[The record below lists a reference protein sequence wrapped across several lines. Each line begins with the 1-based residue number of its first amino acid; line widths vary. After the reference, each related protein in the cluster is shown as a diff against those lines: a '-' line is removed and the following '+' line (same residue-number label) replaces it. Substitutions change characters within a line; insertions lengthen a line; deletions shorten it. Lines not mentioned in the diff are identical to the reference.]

1 MALISFDNGKHLL
14 TAQEARDKLAK
25 KKLWDKTLNVMDGEI
40 IMRIASRDDIGMDMN
55 NIDNRVKFVDAYL
68 RQSFCDL
75 IV

>member
-1 MALISFDNGKHLL
+1 MAHISFDNGKHLL

-25 KKLWDKTLNVMDGEI
+25 KKLWEKTLNVMDGEI
-40 IMRIASRDDIGMDMN
+40 IMRITSRDDIGMDMN

>member
-25 KKLWDKTLNVMDGEI
+25 KKLWDKTLSVMDGEI
-40 IMRIASRDDIGMDMN
+40 MISLTSRSDIGVDMT
-55 NIDNRVKFVDAYL
+55 NIENRVKFVEEYL
-68 RQSFCDL
+68 RQSYCNL

>member
-1 MALISFDNGKHLL
+1 MAHVSFDNGKHFL
-14 TAQEARDKLAK
+14 TAENARDKLAK
-25 KKLWDKTLNVMDGEI
+25 KKLWEKTLNVMDGEI
-40 IMRIASRDDIGMDMN
+40 IMRITSRDDIGMDMN